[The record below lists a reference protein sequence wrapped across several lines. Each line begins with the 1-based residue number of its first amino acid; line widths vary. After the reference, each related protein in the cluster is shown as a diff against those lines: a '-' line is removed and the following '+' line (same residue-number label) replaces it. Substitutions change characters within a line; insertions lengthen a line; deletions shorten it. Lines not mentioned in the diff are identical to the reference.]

1 MCQLFINADSNLWVS
16 KTRSLRV
23 DGVVTS
29 VRLENFFWDVLEE
42 LACRDGMTV
51 NQMISKLYL
60 ESMDAEHDISNFSS
74 FLRVCCGR
82 YLSMTSDGL
91 LQRDL
96 DQPLESV
103 DSEALLTAEK
113 RHATI
118 RQAQRLHTGSD
129 SSH

>member
-1 MCQLFINADSNLWVS
+1 MCQLFINADESLWVS

-42 LACRDGMTV
+42 LASRDGMTV
-51 NQMISKLYL
+51 TQMISKLYL

-96 DQPLESV
+96 NEPLESV
-103 DSEALLTAEK
+103 DSSRLLKEEQAHSEL
-113 RHATI
+113 
-118 RQAQRLHTGSD
+118 RQTRRQKQGQTLN
-129 SSH
+129 

>member
-1 MCQLFINADSNLWVS
+1 MCQLFINADESLWVS

-42 LACRDGMTV
+42 LASRDGMTV
-51 NQMISKLYL
+51 TQMISKLYL

-96 DQPLESV
+96 NEPLELV
-103 DSEALLTAEK
+103 DSSRLLQEEQA
-113 RHATI
+113 HSQL
-118 RQAQRLHTGSD
+118 RQSRRQKKGQTLN
-129 SSH
+129 